1 MKKLLSALL
10 GVLLAF
16 SAVVFVA
23 CTNDGD
29 EPVKYTITFVD
40 EDGTTVLGA
49 ADVEEGQMPVFDG
62 TPQKASTAEQTFTFA
77 GWEPALAAATEN
89 ATYKATYSASARMYN
104 VSIGDA
110 APVQYAYGAKLVE
123 PGDPVK
129 DSTVSTVYTF
139 DCWVDAEGN
148 EWNFET
154 DTVQGDVTL
163 TAKFTETVRKYNVI
177 IGDEA
182 AVQMDYGSK
191 LVEPTDPSKDMT
203 VSTVY
208 TFDCWVGAD
217 GSEWDFENDTVQ
229 GDVTLT
235 AKFTETVRKYNVI
248 IGDEAAV
255 RMDYGSKLTEPAD
268 KPTKPDSNTT
278 TYSFDG
284 WYNGDVKWNFE
295 TDTVQGDV
303 TLTAKFIESTRYYSV
318 NFVVDDEPYGTPLSV
333 EYESSITAPEEPKKE
348 AVDVVYTFDGWYNG
362 DVKWD
367 FASGKV
373 TENLTLTA
381 KFTTAP
387 RMYNVT
393 INGESEQYAYGSQ
406 LTEPQA
412 DVDDI
417 LCIATDGEGNIWSF
431 ENDTVQGDISL
442 TYKWVLVNKNG
453 SETMNIAD
461 WTQENVTSIQENNE
475 NEGNITLDPSKASF
489 SENNDLFDG
498 GIRISGAADQ
508 PVTVYFPKLNYGK
521 YGRVEYKIAWTWGDR
536 LLTLGD
542 STDTANDRIGS
553 YKGNASGAYVSYW
566 VIRIEG
572 TSIGLYES
580 DGTLVSTW
588 VNDAQ
593 VYPTISEN
601 IANGTEALVLTFNG
615 KGLNIEISDPYCY
628 VASGE
633 DSFDV
638 NEWSQTEVAAIQDNN
653 EQEGTVHLN
662 PNNTLFDGAIR
673 VTGVA
678 NQPVTVY
685 FPKLDYNQYDCVE
698 YKVTFNWGT
707 RLITLG
713 ESTDTTND
721 KIGSYQG
728 NADGTWAAYWII
740 RIEGTSIGLYSSS
753 GELIPT
759 WVNGA
764 QVFPTI
770 SENIANGTEA
780 LVLTFNGAGMNIE
793 ISNAYV
799 TAADYIAANTPN
811 SFLS

>member
-191 LVEPTDPSKDMT
+191 L
-203 VSTVY
+203 
-208 TFDCWVGAD
+208 
-217 GSEWDFENDTVQ
+217 
-229 GDVTLT
+229 
-235 AKFTETVRKYNVI
+235 
-248 IGDEAAV
+248 
-255 RMDYGSKLTEPAD
+255 TEPAD

-333 EYESSITAPEEPKKE
+333 EYESSITAPEEPEKE

-461 WTQENVTSIQENNE
+461 WTQADLDVIQNDNTT
-475 NEGNITLDPSKASF
+475 ITAAGFGLSSGHME
-489 SENNDLFDG
+489 S
-498 GIRISGAADQ
+498 GIRLNGVQGNTDEII
-508 PVTVYFPKLNYGK
+508 TFPKINYSK
-521 YGRVEYKIAWTWGDR
+521 YDRVEYIITTTWGTKNMFIGETIEADHANKV
-536 LLTLGD
+536 GA
-542 STDTANDRIGS
+542 SWGNGGGEWTD
-553 YKGNASGAYVSYW
+553 YW
-566 VIRIEG
+566 VIRIENTEIRLCRSNG
-572 TSIGLYES
+572 EVI
-580 DGTLVSTW
+580 STW
-588 VNDAQ
+588 NQSATAQ
-593 VYPTISEN
+593 LSPTISAN
-601 IANGTEALVLTFNG
+601 IANGTEALVLMLSG
-615 KGLNIEISDPYCY
+615 GGQNIEISDPYCY

-633 DSFDV
+633 DLIEISAWTQEHV
-638 NEWSQTEVAAIQDNN
+638 TAIQEEN
-653 EQEGTVHLN
+653 ENEGNVVFDPQSSGVSTKN
-662 PNNTLFDGAIR
+662 YLFVGGIR
-673 VTGVA
+673 IGGVA
-678 NQPVTVY
+678 NAP
-685 FPKLDYNQYDCVE
+685 F
-698 YKVTFNWGT
+698 KVTFPIINFSKYDDVEFKVTSVYGQRRIYVGDTTDVAYVLGPNASNANWGNS
-707 RLITLG
+707 G
-713 ESTDTTND
+713 
-721 KIGSYQG
+721 GSY
-728 NADGTWAAYWII
+728 DAYWVVTVKDGNISVASSD
-740 RIEGTSIGLYSSS
+740 GSVIG
-753 GELIPT
+753 EKPIDT
-759 WVNGA
+759 AVN
-764 QVFPTI
+764 
-770 SENIANGTEA
+770 NGTQP
-780 LVLTFNGAGMNIE
+780 LVLTFDGAGLNVE
-793 ISNAYV
+793 ISNAYI
-799 TAADYIAANTPN
+799 TAADYIAANTPD

>member
-49 ADVEEGQMPVFDG
+49 VDVEEGQMPVFDG

-177 IGDEA
+177 IGDA
-182 AVQMDYGSK
+182 ATVQMDYGSK

-255 RMDYGSKLTEPAD
+255 QMDYGSKLTEPTE
-268 KPTKPDSNTT
+268 PTKPDTDT
-278 TYSFDG
+278 KTYTFDG

-348 AVDVVYTFDGWYNG
+348 AVDVVYTFEGWYNG
-362 DVKWD
+362 DVKWN

-417 LCIATDGEGNIWSF
+417 LCIATDGEGNVWDF
-431 ENDTVQGDISL
+431 ENDTVQSDISL

-453 SETMNIAD
+453 SETMTVAE
-461 WTQENVTSIQENNE
+461 WTQAD
-475 NEGNITLDPSKASF
+475 LDVIKNSNTTIVGAGFGLS
-489 SENNDLFDG
+489 SGHMES
-498 GIRISGAADQ
+498 GIRLNGVQGNTDEII
-508 PVTVYFPKLNYGK
+508 TFPKINYSK
-521 YGRVEYKIAWTWGDR
+521 YDRVEYIITTTWGTKNMFIGETIEADHANKV
-536 LLTLGD
+536 GA
-542 STDTANDRIGS
+542 SWGNGGGEWTD
-553 YKGNASGAYVSYW
+553 YW
-566 VIRIEG
+566 VIRIENTEIRLCRSNG
-572 TSIGLYES
+572 EVI
-580 DGTLVSTW
+580 STW
-588 VNDAQ
+588 NQSATAQ
-593 VYPTISEN
+593 LYPTISAN
-601 IANGTEALVLTFNG
+601 IANGTEALVLTLSG
-615 KGLNIEISDPYCY
+615 GGQNIEISDPYCY
-628 VASGE
+628 VATDE
-633 DSFDV
+633 DSIDV
-638 NEWSQTEVAAIQDNN
+638 AEWTQENVTEIGEKNDNEGN
-653 EQEGTVHLN
+653 VHLA
-662 PNNTLFDGAIR
+662 PTNTLFDAAIR
-673 VTGVA
+673 IGGTA

-685 FPKLDYNQYDCVE
+685 FPKVNYNQYDSVE
-698 YKVTFNWGT
+698 YKVTLNWGT

-713 ESTDTTND
+713 TSIDTAKD
-721 KIGSYQG
+721 RIGSYQG
-728 NADGTWAAYWII
+728 NASATYEKYWII
-740 RIEGTSIGLYSSS
+740 RIEGTSIGLYDST
-753 GELIPT
+753 GTLIST
-759 WVNGA
+759 WVDGA

-799 TAADYIAANTPN
+799 TVADYIAANTPN